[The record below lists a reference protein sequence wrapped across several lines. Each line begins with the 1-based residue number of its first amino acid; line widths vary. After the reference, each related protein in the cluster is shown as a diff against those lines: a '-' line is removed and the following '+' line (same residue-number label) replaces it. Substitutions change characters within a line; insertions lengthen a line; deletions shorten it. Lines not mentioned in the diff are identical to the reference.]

1 MAKIRDVYEQ
11 ARKEL
16 NPNISAA
23 SLRLLMVETNNF
35 KNYADLD
42 HNLEKEQQN
51 EDIFWKMF
59 ASLNKGVPVQYIVNN
74 ANFLGEDFH
83 VDSRVLIPRPE
94 TEELVEQVYR
104 DLLFN
109 YRDEPFTLV
118 DLGTGSGVIA
128 ISIAKRFP
136 NAKVYAVDIDY
147 DALKVARFNARRHEV
162 DVQFLIGDMLKPL
175 IQQGVKVDYIISNPP
190 YIGNLEE
197 IEENVFKYEPLIA
210 LEAKEG
216 TEFYE
221 KIFAD
226 VNEVFDEQVKIY
238 FEIGYDQ
245 RKKLTKFVEKLPFQT
260 KFNFSRDLQGKDRYL
275 FVSLKK

>member
-109 YRDEPFTLV
+109 YRDEPFT
-118 DLGTGSGVIA
+118 D
-128 ISIAKRFP
+128 
-136 NAKVYAVDIDY
+136 
-147 DALKVARFNARRHEV
+147 
-162 DVQFLIGDMLKPL
+162 
-175 IQQGVKVDYIISNPP
+175 
-190 YIGNLEE
+190 
-197 IEENVFKYEPLIA
+197 
-210 LEAKEG
+210 
-216 TEFYE
+216 
-221 KIFAD
+221 
-226 VNEVFDEQVKIY
+226 
-238 FEIGYDQ
+238 
-245 RKKLTKFVEKLPFQT
+245 RKSV
-260 KFNFSRDLQGKDRYL
+260 
-275 FVSLKK
+275 V